1 MKIKFILIRPL
12 GFEARRAGETHAFT
26 KARERETPEGQQ
38 GGPQSEE
45 TVSKKGL
52 DLGGA
57 NGLNVRA
64 AIQGVVISMP
74 KEERP
79 NFYTGFFSALA
90 GSCAADIGSPAAI
103 KVVEELL
110 EFMKTTP
117 KQTLD
122 EVATD
127 RAAANQPGR

>member
-1 MKIKFILIRPL
+1 M
-12 GFEARRAGETHAFT
+12 
-26 KARERETPEGQQ
+26 
-38 GGPQSEE
+38 
-45 TVSKKGL
+45 SKKGM

-57 NGLNVRA
+57 NGMNVRA

-74 KEERP
+74 RDERAD
-79 NFYTGFFSALA
+79 FYTGFFSALA

-122 EVATD
+122 EIATD
-127 RAAANQPGR
+127 RAAANHP

>member
-1 MKIKFILIRPL
+1 M
-12 GFEARRAGETHAFT
+12 
-26 KARERETPEGQQ
+26 
-38 GGPQSEE
+38 
-45 TVSKKGL
+45 SKKGV
-52 DLGGA
+52 DCGGQ
-57 NGLNVRA
+57 NGMAIRA
-64 AIQGVVISMP
+64 AIQAVVISMP
-74 KEERP
+74 KDERP
-79 NFYTGFFSALA
+79 DFYTGFFSALA

-127 RAAANQPGR
+127 RAAANT